1 MADEIDRLDHETVAL
16 QALSQTFQL
25 RAARGTDVGD
35 ARAVEGEHHLDTEPV
50 LTGGDG
56 DGNDGRDRGSGPA
69 GRSLARS
76 LRQQIL
82 GLLHIGLGMAPLL
95 LRVLVAGVH
104 QLDLG
109 AGGLLRRTLEAA
121 FAAQRAGTLP
131 KIRTQHHRF
140 AHQRRVGR
148 QRRGALLH
156 RHDEL
161 LALGERRLR
170 ERSAV
175 VARVFVETDIQPAL
189 RLGEVVVG
197 DAAAAIVQS
206 LDALLQREI
215 PVMVRLDDRIGD
227 TGLFR
232 REPGVLR
239 WRAERCGG
247 ERHRGEDGRQGRG
260 REGLHRSRL
269 RLISRSEPL
278 KRCSSNLKR
287 RRR

>member
-1 MADEIDRLDHETVAL
+1 MT
-16 QALSQTFQL
+16 
-25 RAARGTDVGD
+25 
-35 ARAVEGEHHLDTEPV
+35 
-50 LTGGDG
+50 
-56 DGNDGRDRGSGPA
+56 
-69 GRSLARS
+69 
-76 LRQQIL
+76 
-82 GLLHIGLGMAPLL
+82 PLL
-95 LRVLVAGVH
+95 LRVFVAGMH
-104 QLDLG
+104 QLDLS

-121 FAAQRAGTLP
+121 FAAQRTGTLP

-161 LALGERRLR
+161 LALGEGRLR
-170 ERSAV
+170 ERPAV
-175 VARVFVETDIQPAL
+175 VAGVLVETDIQPAL

-197 DAAAAIVQS
+197 DAAAAVVQS

-215 PVMVRLDDRIGD
+215 AVVVRLDHRVRDA
-227 TGLFR
+227 
-232 REPGVLR
+232 GVLR
-239 WRAERCGG
+239 WRAERCGS